1 MTTPQPV
8 PEPDTDV
15 PLLAMTG
22 IHKSYGGV
30 AAVRGADLRI
40 TRPGVVH
47 TLMGQN
53 GCGKSTM
60 LGVLSGQIRPDA
72 GTLRLR
78 GDDIRLRGPVD
89 AVSRGIAMVTQE
101 TALALDLTVAE
112 NILLGRMV
120 RTARGVDW
128 AASRRRAASVL
139 AQLDLEYDPRA
150 MVRRLRP
157 DQRQL
162 VEIARAL
169 SLDPHLLILDEPTS
183 TLTDDEVDRLFEA
196 VDQLRQRRVSV
207 LFVSHRLDE
216 VFRISDELTV
226 MRDGRTVSAG
236 PAERYTTG
244 TLMRD
249 MVGET
254 DLGVGVRRPAG
265 EPAAPPDADPLLVIR
280 GLSSPGAF
288 DAVDL
293 DLHRGKVVGVAG
305 LVGSGRTELLETIFG
320 ARTSVSGTMTLAG
333 RPHRPAGPRSGIAA
347 GIGYVPPDRKTQ
359 GVALGMAVGDNVTM
373 VATHRRSRL
382 RTVDRRATVSL
393 AKRLSGLMRLF
404 VTLSRRTGTLSGGN
418 QQKVVLAKWLG
429 AEPRVLLL
437 DDPTRGVDVA
447 AKAEIHAHLRR
458 LASEGLALLV
468 TSSEIPELIT
478 LCDEI
483 VVLHRGQVV
492 RRIEGETTESQ
503 VTAAAAGVALA
514 ADTPRARVVPTG
526 ATS

>member
-1 MTTPQPV
+1 MTTPQT
-8 PEPDTDV
+8 EQRRDTDA
-15 PLLAMTG
+15 PLLAMTA

-40 TRPGVVH
+40 TGPGLVH

-72 GTLRLR
+72 GTLRLHGTDVR
-78 GDDIRLRGPVD
+78 FRGPLE
-89 AVSRGIAMVTQE
+89 AVRRGIAMVTQE

-112 NILLGRMV
+112 NILLGRMA

-128 AASRRRAASVL
+128 AASRRRAAAVL
-139 AQLDLEYDPRA
+139 AQLGLDYDPRA
-150 MVRRLRP
+150 VVRRLRP

-183 TLTDDEVDRLFEA
+183 TLTDDEVERLFA
-196 VDQLRQRRVSV
+196 VVDGLRRRQVSV

-216 VFRISDELTV
+216 VLHLSDELTV

-236 PAERYTTG
+236 PAERYTTA
-244 TLMRD
+244 TLLAD

-254 DLGVGVRRPAG
+254 DLGAGTLRPDDRSG
-265 EPAAPPDADPLLVIR
+265 QPADADADPAPGAEPLLSVR
-280 GLSSPGAF
+280 GLSFPGAF
-288 DAVDL
+288 DGVDL
-293 DLHRGKVVGVAG
+293 DLRRGKVVGVAG
-305 LVGSGRTELLETIFG
+305 LVGSGRGELLETIFG
-320 ARTSVSGTMTLAG
+320 ARPPGSGTMTLAG
-333 RPHRPAGPRSGIAA
+333 RPHRPAGPRSAIAA
-347 GIGYVPPDRKTQ
+347 GIGYVPPDRRTQ

-373 VATHRRSRL
+373 VATHRHSRL
-382 RTVDRRATVSL
+382 RSVDRRTAVSL
-393 AKRLSGLMRLF
+393 AKRLSGLMRLS
-404 VTLSRRTGTLSGGN
+404 VTLSRRVATLSGGN

-429 AEPRVLLL
+429 AQPRVLLL

-458 LASEGLALLV
+458 LASQGLALLV

-483 VVLHRGQVV
+483 VVLNRGRLVG
-492 RRIEGETTESQ
+492 RFAGEATESL
-503 VTAAAAGVALA
+503 VTAAAVGV
-514 ADTPRARVVPTG
+514 
-526 ATS
+526 TS

>member
-1 MTTPQPV
+1 MTTPQT
-8 PEPDTDV
+8 EQRRDADA

-30 AAVRGADLRI
+30 TAVRGAGLRI
-40 TRPGVVH
+40 TGPGLVH

-72 GTLRLR
+72 GTLRLN
-78 GDDIRLRGPVD
+78 GTDVRLRSPLE
-89 AVSRGIAMVTQE
+89 AVRRGIAMVTQE

-112 NILLGRMV
+112 NILLGRMA

-139 AQLDLEYDPRA
+139 AQLGLDYDPRTV
-150 MVRRLRP
+150 VRRLRP

-169 SLDPHLLILDEPTS
+169 SLEPHLLILDEPTS
-183 TLTDDEVDRLFEA
+183 TLTDDEVERLFAA
-196 VDQLRQRRVSV
+196 VDGLRRRQVSV

-216 VFRISDELTV
+216 VFRLSDELTV

-236 PAERYTTG
+236 PAGRYTAA
-244 TLMRD
+244 TLMAD
-249 MVGET
+249 MVGGR
-254 DLGVGVRRPAG
+254 DLGAGTLHPADG
-265 EPAAPPDADPLLVIR
+265 SREQAAAEPGPAAEPLLSVR

-288 DAVDL
+288 DGIDL
-293 DLHRGKVVGVAG
+293 DLRRGKVVGVAG
-305 LVGSGRTELLETIFG
+305 LVGSGRGELLETIFG
-320 ARTSVSGTMTLAG
+320 ARPPGSGTMTLAG
-333 RPHRPAGPRSGIAA
+333 RPHRPAGPRSAIAA
-347 GIGYVPPDRKTQ
+347 GIGYVPPDRRTQ

-373 VATHRRSRL
+373 VATHRHSRL
-382 RTVDRRATVSL
+382 RTVDRRSAASL
-393 AKRLSGLMRLF
+393 AKRLSGLMRLS
-404 VTLSRRTGTLSGGN
+404 VTLSRRVATLSGGN

-429 AEPRVLLL
+429 AQPRVLLL

-458 LASEGLALLV
+458 LAAQGLALLV

-483 VVLHRGQVV
+483 VVLNRG
-492 RRIEGETTESQ
+492 RLAGRFAGEATESL
-503 VTAAAAGVALA
+503 VAAVAAGA
-514 ADTPRARVVPTG
+514 
-526 ATS
+526 SS